1 MPEVI
6 DAIRT
11 LLRDNWNSS
20 NTGSRKPLIEHI
32 WVAKNPQPKG
42 NQEYVL
48 LYEAANDDQYPALNL
63 EFKDQNWDI
72 SMEMRGTNRTQM
84 IAIDDEII
92 RILDANNKTPGGDYN
107 WLELKGRKDLV
118 QDINKPYF
126 RMVRDVRIIRLSF
139 VI

>member
-11 LLRDNWNSS
+11 LLRDNWTIG
-20 NTGSRKPLIEHI
+20 NTGGRKPFIEKI
-32 WVAKNPQPKG
+32 WDTKNPQPKG
-42 NQEYVL
+42 NQDFVL

-72 SMEMRGTNRTQM
+72 SMEIRGTNRTQM

-92 RILDANNKTPGGDYN
+92 RILDAKNKTPGGDYN

-126 RMVRDVRIIRLSF
+126 RMVRDVRVIRLSF